1 MTTETNPAKTLP
13 AQKPE
18 PWLILPGTTIGG
30 DGGTFNVD
38 FVLYNRGRTQ
48 SRALNGTVDTGAAY
62 SVAPAAT
69 LEQLGIEPDY
79 TETFAL
85 ADGSEVELGVGKAEI
100 ELEGRI
106 RDSYVVFGPDR
117 DTVLLGAMTLE
128 AFGLAADARQGRLIP
143 GRLTL
148 LSSPRRPAAEG

>member
-1 MTTETNPAKTLP
+1 MTPETIPAQTLP

-30 DGGTFNVD
+30 AVGTFNVD
-38 FVLYNRGRTQ
+38 FVLYNRGRAR

-62 SVAPAAT
+62 SVAPAEILA
-69 LEQLGIEPDY
+69 QLGIEPDY

-85 ADGSEVELGVGKAEI
+85 AEGSTVELGVGKAEI

-117 DTVLLGAMTLE
+117 ETVLLGAMTLE
-128 AFGLAADARQGRLIP
+128 AFGLAADARQRRLIP

-148 LSSPRRPAAEG
+148 LSSPRRPAGRR

>member
-1 MTTETNPAKTLP
+1 M
-13 AQKPE
+13 
-18 PWLILPGTTIGG
+18 
-30 DGGTFNVD
+30 GTFSVEFAVHSPIRNHAHI
-38 FVLYNRGRTQ
+38 VLG
-48 SRALNGTVDTGAAY
+48 LVDTGATY

-69 LEQLGIEPDY
+69 LAQLGIEPDY

-85 ADGSEVELGVGKAEI
+85 ADGSAVELGVGKAEI

-143 GRLTL
+143 GRLPL
-148 LSSPRRPAAEG
+148 LSNPRRPAAEG